1 MLVHMAIS
9 TLSNSS
15 SNKCEHKWN
24 EFEVYAVQLFQMY
37 TI

>member
-15 SNKCEHKWN
+15 ANECERKWN
-24 EFEVYAVQLFQMY
+24 EFQVY